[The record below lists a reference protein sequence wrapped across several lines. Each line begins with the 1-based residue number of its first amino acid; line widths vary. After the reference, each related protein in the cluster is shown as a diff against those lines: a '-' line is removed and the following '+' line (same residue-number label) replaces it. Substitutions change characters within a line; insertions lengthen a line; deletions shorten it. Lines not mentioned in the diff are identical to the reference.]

1 MYMLFGL
8 ITGFIAAI
16 PVGPVNVYVIS
27 QTMKRDFFHGL
38 MAGITTAL
46 LDATYCLIAI
56 VGVSQITFNLNK
68 YEAVMKAVAAIVLLV
83 LAFRL
88 ARHSRKY
95 KDAQAVENKVPSSFS
110 AKSILGVVA
119 LYVSNPSLY
128 FWWLGVAGMVTS
140 HYWVMESGPSPWLF
154 SLSCGAGGFLW
165 YFILVRYVA
174 TKHHQISPQTFRR
187 IFLIMSVILFVLAIY
202 TLVTIFYKIK
212 LL

>member
-1 MYMLFGL
+1 MYVLFGL

-38 MAGITTAL
+38 MAGIATAI
-46 LDATYCLIAI
+46 LDATYCLVAI
-56 VGVSQITFNLNK
+56 IGVSQITFNLNK
-68 YEAVMKAVAAIVLLV
+68 YEAVMKAVAAFVLLV

-95 KDAQAVENKVPSSFS
+95 KDPRAVENKVPSTFS

-119 LYVSNPSLY
+119 LYVSNPTLY
-128 FWWLGVAGMVTS
+128 FFWLGVAGMVTS
-140 HYWVMESGPSPWLF
+140 HYWVMESGASPWLF
-154 SLSCGAGGFLW
+154 SISCGAGGFLW

-174 TKHHQISPQTFRR
+174 TKHRQFSPKTFRR
-187 IFLIMSVILFVLAIY
+187 IFEVMSVILFVLAVY
-202 TLVTIFYKIK
+202 SLVTIFYKIK

>member
-1 MYMLFGL
+1 MYIIFGIL
-8 ITGFIAAI
+8 TGFIAAI
-16 PVGPVNVYVIS
+16 PVGPVNVYVIT

-38 MAGITTAL
+38 MAGITTAF

-56 VGVSQITFNLNK
+56 IGVSQITFNLNK
-68 YEAVMKAVAAIVLLV
+68 YQAFMKAIAAFVLLV

-95 KDAQAVENKVPSSFS
+95 RDDQAMEAKLPSSFS
-110 AKSILGVVA
+110 AKTILGVVA

-128 FWWLGVAGMVTS
+128 FWWLGIAGMVTS
-140 HYWVMESGPSPWLF
+140 HYWVMESGASPWLF
-154 SLSCGAGGFLW
+154 ALSCGVGGFLW

-174 TKHHQISPQTFRR
+174 TKHHQFSPRTFRR
-187 IFLIMSVILFVLAIY
+187 IFLIMSVILFVMALY